1 MLYLYYMYY
10 KSIGA
15 GMLSVRLNEE
25 MQSKL
30 DGLSNATKRPKS
42 FFVKEALENYLD
54 DMVDYYEV
62 QSRSQD
68 NSRNLI
74 SVEELVKAL
83 NV

>member
-1 MLYLYYMYY
+1 
-10 KSIGA
+10 
-15 GMLSVRLNEE
+15 MLSVRLNEE

-30 DGLSNATKRPKS
+30 DGLCNATKRPKS

-68 NSRNLI
+68 SSRNLI
-74 SVEELVKAL
+74 SVKELEKAL

>member
-1 MLYLYYMYY
+1 
-10 KSIGA
+10 
-15 GMLSVRLNEE
+15 MLSVRLNEE

-30 DGLSNATKRPKS
+30 DGLADATKRPKS

-62 QSRSQD
+62 QSRSLD
-68 NSRNLI
+68 SSRNLI
-74 SVEELVKAL
+74 SVEELEKAL

>member
-1 MLYLYYMYY
+1 
-10 KSIGA
+10 
-15 GMLSVRLNEE
+15 MLSVRLNEE

-30 DGLSNATKRPKS
+30 DGLSSATKRPKS

-68 NSRNLI
+68 SSRNLI
-74 SVEELVKAL
+74 SIEELEKAL

>member
-1 MLYLYYMYY
+1 
-10 KSIGA
+10 
-15 GMLSVRLNEE
+15 MLSVRLNEE

-30 DGLSNATKRPKS
+30 DGLCNATKRPKS

-62 QSRSQD
+62 QGRSQD
-68 NSRNLI
+68 SSRNLI
-74 SVEELVKAL
+74 SVKELEKAL

>member
-1 MLYLYYMYY
+1 
-10 KSIGA
+10 
-15 GMLSVRLNEE
+15 MLSVRLNEE

-30 DGLSNATKRPKS
+30 DGLCNATKRPKS

-68 NSRNLI
+68 SSRNLI
-74 SVEELVKAL
+74 SVKELEKSL

>member
-1 MLYLYYMYY
+1 
-10 KSIGA
+10 
-15 GMLSVRLNEE
+15 MLSVRLNEE

-30 DGLSNATKRPKS
+30 DSLSNATKRPKS

-62 QSRSQD
+62 QSRSED
-68 NSRNLI
+68 SSRNLI
-74 SVEELVKAL
+74 SIDELEKAL

>member
-1 MLYLYYMYY
+1 
-10 KSIGA
+10 
-15 GMLSVRLNEE
+15 

-30 DGLSNATKRPKS
+30 DRLSNATKRPKS

-68 NSRNLI
+68 NARNLI
-74 SVEELVKAL
+74 V
-83 NV
+83 

>member
-1 MLYLYYMYY
+1 
-10 KSIGA
+10 
-15 GMLSVRLNEE
+15 MLSVRLNEE

-30 DGLSNATKRPKS
+30 DSLSNATKRPKS

-68 NSRNLI
+68 SSRNLI
-74 SVEELVKAL
+74 SVEELEKAL

>member
-1 MLYLYYMYY
+1 
-10 KSIGA
+10 
-15 GMLSVRLNEE
+15 MLSVRLNEE

-30 DGLSNATKRPKS
+30 DGLADATKRPKS

-68 NSRNLI
+68 SSRNLI
-74 SVEELVKAL
+74 SVEELEKAL

>member
-1 MLYLYYMYY
+1 
-10 KSIGA
+10 
-15 GMLSVRLNEE
+15 

-30 DGLSNATKRPKS
+30 DGLANATKRPKS

-62 QSRSQD
+62 QSRTQD
-68 NSRNLI
+68 KNRNLI
-74 SVEELVKAL
+74 SIEELEKAL

>member
-1 MLYLYYMYY
+1 
-10 KSIGA
+10 
-15 GMLSVRLNEE
+15 MLSVRLNEE

-30 DGLSNATKRPKS
+30 DRLAAATKRPKS

-68 NSRNLI
+68 SSRNLI
-74 SVEELVKAL
+74 SVEELEKAL

>member
-1 MLYLYYMYY
+1 MV
-10 KSIGA
+10 
-15 GMLSVRLNEE
+15 SVRLSDE

-30 DGLSNATKRPKS
+30 DGLANATKRPKS

-62 QSRSQD
+62 QNRTQD
-68 NSRNLI
+68 KNRNLI
-74 SVEELVKAL
+74 SIEELEKAL

>member
-1 MLYLYYMYY
+1 
-10 KSIGA
+10 
-15 GMLSVRLNEE
+15 LSVRLNEE

-30 DGLSNATKRPKS
+30 DGLANATKRPKS

-62 QSRSQD
+62 QSRTQD
-68 NSRNLI
+68 KNRNLI
-74 SVEELVKAL
+74 SIEELEKAL

>member
-1 MLYLYYMYY
+1 
-10 KSIGA
+10 
-15 GMLSVRLNEE
+15 MLSVRLSDE

-30 DGLSNATKRPKS
+30 DGLANATKRPKS

-62 QSRSQD
+62 QSRTQD
-68 NSRNLI
+68 KNRNLI
-74 SVEELVKAL
+74 SIEELEKAL

>member
-1 MLYLYYMYY
+1 
-10 KSIGA
+10 
-15 GMLSVRLNEE
+15 MLSVRLNEE

-30 DGLSNATKRPKS
+30 DRLSSATKRPKS

-68 NSRNLI
+68 NARNLI
-74 SVEELVKAL
+74 SVEELEKAL

>member
-1 MLYLYYMYY
+1 
-10 KSIGA
+10 
-15 GMLSVRLNEE
+15 MLSVKINEE

-30 DGLSNATKRPKS
+30 DQLSNVTKRPKS

-62 QSRSQD
+62 QSRSKD

-74 SVEELVKAL
+74 SIEELEKSL
-83 NV
+83 DI